1 MLDGQPLSQLAI
13 LGLGLDRRL
22 SQDGLGLG
30 QELDGRIARQ
40 ALKGKQICW

>member
-1 MLDGQPLSQLAI
+1 LI
-13 LGLGLDRRL
+13 
-22 SQDGLGLG
+22 QDGIGLG